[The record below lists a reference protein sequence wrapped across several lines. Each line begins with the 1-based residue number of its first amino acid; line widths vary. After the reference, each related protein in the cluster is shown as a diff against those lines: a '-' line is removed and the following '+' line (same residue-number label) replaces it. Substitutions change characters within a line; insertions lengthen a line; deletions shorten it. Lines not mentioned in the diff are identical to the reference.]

1 MLPNVRR
8 SVIDLSL
15 SSPLFAVVLGKMLY
29 VEDTPGAHE
38 IEVANEDEAQ
48 HDVPDGASSP
58 GNAGYV

>member
-8 SVIDLSL
+8 SVILSL
-15 SSPLFAVVLGKMLY
+15 ASPLFAVVLGKMLY

-58 GNAGYV
+58 GTAGYV